1 VQGPRD
7 ALAHAAAFLTRIP
20 VPGGLVRGPLGPAMV
35 AFPMVGA
42 ALGLAA
48 GLVYGL
54 ASWLGLGPWPAALL
68 ALATPI
74 LLTGALHED
83 GLADTADGL
92 GGGRNA
98 ERRLEIMRDSR
109 TGAFGV
115 LALILSVA
123 LRAGALAAIAPGW
136 AAIGVLVAA
145 GAWSRAVLPAVPRIL
160 PPARADGLGAGA
172 GRPDER
178 TTAIALGLGGVALL
192 LGLGFGGGL
201 IALAVSAAA
210 VWALLVAARRTI
222 GGYTGDIMGAAQQI
236 AEIAVLLTA
245 AAWLSERG

>member
-1 VQGPRD
+1 MKPGPVG
-7 ALAHAAAFLTRIP
+7 ALAHAAAFLTRLP
-20 VPGGLVRGPLGPAMV
+20 VPAGLAHGPLAPAMA
-35 AFPMVGA
+35 AFPVVGA

-54 ASWLGLGPWPAALL
+54 ASWLGLGPWPASLL
-68 ALATPI
+68 AVATPI

-92 GGGRNA
+92 GGGHTA

-123 LRAGALAAIAPGW
+123 LRAGALAAIAPGG
-136 AAIGVLVAA
+136 AAIGVLIAA
-145 GAWSRAVLPAVPRIL
+145 GAWSRALLPAVPRIL
-160 PPARADGLGAGA
+160 PAARDNGLGAGA
-172 GRPDER
+172 GKPDDR
-178 TTAIALGLGGVALL
+178 TTAIALGLGAAALL
-192 LGLGFGGGL
+192 FGLGFGGSL

-210 VWALLVAARRTI
+210 TWLLLGAARRTV
-222 GGYTGDIMGAAQQI
+222 GGHTGDIMGAAQQI
-236 AEIAVLLTA
+236 AEMAVLLTA
-245 AAWLSERG
+245 AAWIGG